1 MAFANSPHASPFSS
15 TTTGNGDAEIV
26 NEIPG
31 QNPQRPIILPKVAF
45 NSSTTLESPAF
56 WFCFGMLAAF
66 AVVYVLRK

>member
-1 MAFANSPHASPFSS
+1 MPFANSPHATSS
-15 TTTGNGDAEIV
+15 GEAEIV

-31 QNPQRPIILPKVAF
+31 QQPQRPIILPKVAF

-66 AVVYVLRK
+66 AVVYVLRKH

>member
-1 MAFANSPHASPFSS
+1 MPFANSPD
-15 TTTGNGDAEIV
+15 NGETEIV

-31 QNPQRPIILPKVAF
+31 VGQRPIVLPKVAF

-66 AVVYVLRK
+66 AVVYVLRKN